1 VSERTGL
8 THVAS
13 FVLRES
19 GSYAPLPEIAGAWL
33 ADAVPPPTV
42 EEAVPALAE
51 ALTALVADG
60 LVAVRRFRT
69 WPAAWADGAAVAAGR
84 LAVEARVAGTW
95 LPGPARD
102 GLLVA
107 RVTEA
112 GTAYLGRT

>member
-1 VSERTGL
+1 MSERTGL

-19 GSYAPLPEIAGAWL
+19 GSDAPLPEIAAAWL
-33 ADAVPPPTV
+33 ADAVPPPAV

-51 ALTALVADG
+51 ALTALAADG
-60 LVAVRRFRT
+60 LLTVRRFRT
-69 WPAAWADGAAVAAGR
+69 WPAAWVDGASVAGER
-84 LAVEARVAGTW
+84 LTVETRVAGTW

-112 GTAYLGRT
+112 GRAYLGRA